1 MHSRSRPGLE
11 LEHAGGKAETD
22 FFAWTL
28 KDDFSLSETQALCA
42 LAKWGWTQLQPSPV
56 IALTGQELLAGAQ
69 VPHVIDAAWEYEV
82 VERAARRVS
91 QGNSVLRASVINSN

>member
-28 KDDFSLSETQALCA
+28 KDDFSPSETQALRA
-42 LAKWGWTQLQPSPV
+42 PRQVGLDPTAAQPGDRLDRP
-56 IALTGQELLAGAQ
+56 GA
-69 VPHVIDAAWEYEV
+69 VGGCSGAPM
-82 VERAARRVS
+82 
-91 QGNSVLRASVINSN
+91 